1 MQMKKFK
8 IEFSLALIPTLAVIM
23 SAILVTV
30 FSPIQSHPQ
39 PPQQQ
44 QQNQPTQ
51 QQPLQTNG
59 TDNNDNKFDNPSASI
74 VSILLF

>member
-1 MQMKKFK
+1 MKKYTM
-8 IEFSLALIPTLAVIM
+8 ALIPTLAVIV
-23 SAILVTV
+23 SVLLVTV

-59 TDNNDNKFDNPSASI
+59 TDNNDNKLDNHSPSI
-74 VSILLF
+74 VSILPL